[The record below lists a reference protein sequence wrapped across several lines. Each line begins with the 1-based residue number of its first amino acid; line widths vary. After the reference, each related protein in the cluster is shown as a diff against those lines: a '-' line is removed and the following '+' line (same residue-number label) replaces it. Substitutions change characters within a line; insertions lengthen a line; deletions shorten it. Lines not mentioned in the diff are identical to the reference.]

1 MQEQKEFM
9 QSEYDIQIEELTSLR
24 TEVTELK
31 SKVFELQSTLEIR
44 ENKLKQ
50 LYMRID
56 ERDDLYEAQLRTV

>member
-24 TEVTELK
+24 TEVAELK